1 MRPVQPPPPPKRES
15 TTSSP
20 PIAVTEDLPP
30 TPSSR
35 PPAPPPPARRR
46 ESSNPNTQVNDDATS
61 TSESNVTVNSPTV
74 PRKPPRATEI
84 RTIPVE
90 QALQSVLEHRKNL
103 EDPILR
109 DSHLNESK
117 STNPFDSHS
126 PPSSPTAGELS
137 SLNPSNSEKRASA
150 FKPNN
155 TVVAPRITTPPTP
168 NDTENPAYLNEI
180 DSSTKG
186 FVPQPYG
193 TLMPGEPGSLIYHK
207 NTFSQT
213 WFLVFLIIH
222 TVQFI
227 MMLSAANEQL
237 SSGAFSV
244 IVLLV
249 VAVIILVLLSRWY
262 TRKSRLSSAKNVKM
276 RNGVCT
282 PDDEADD
289 IDDRAIY
296 CLIVACVLEGIAY
309 AIFAATVAGRSSELN
324 KSGFYTQDTILQIL
338 RFASIT
344 LLALHR
350 IIRPANRID
359 PMRTIL
365 ELEVVAVCWDA
376 IDGSTVYELLD
387 GSPIDARIADAAR
400 VLMAIWYLSVGLRMA
415 LMFVTHLKPTTKVYP
430 LVVTY
435 PFQLAQQ
442 PTVDR
447 TLQALRLR
455 AVIIMTMACADVYAA
470 ILRVILWAKGQLNTL
485 QQEMVLKNFLFLI
498 ACSGAYDMY
507 TCTTTRNWNTRLVDF
522 IFFEVRY
529 PKRESQL
536 IWLRWLFVIAYMTI
550 SICLTIIV
558 INTAVDSTKWV
569 ANLVFDIILCLI
581 FIIYCRNIHT
591 KSETNDPKWFFIP
604 KDRFFSFPFSL
615 AAWLGAFMA
624 FSLLGARIPGIYYNY
639 SDMAS
644 SGVIWTYSNAL
655 LCISLSVIPIAFYNL
670 YWSTG
675 YMLFRKEFTAVP
687 GNYNAI
693 HDPAI
698 QMMATSTM
706 TEGALDVLSC
716 ATLMELAENNLPASV
731 NGAIVLFCILEI
743 FNACQSFALQVTLS
757 GGHDDTPLDLVRW
770 N

>member
-1 MRPVQPPPPPKRES
+1 MQPPPPPKRES

-20 PIAVTEDLPP
+20 PIAVTEDLPQP
-30 TPSSR
+30 PSSR

-117 STNPFDSHS
+117 STNPFDSLS

-137 SLNPSNSEKRASA
+137 SLNPSNSEKRVSA
-150 FKPNN
+150 FKPNS
-155 TVVAPRITTPPTP
+155 TVVAPRITTPTTP
-168 NDTENPAYLNEI
+168 NDTENPAYLNET

-227 MMLSAANEQL
+227 LMLSAANEQL
-237 SSGAFSV
+237 SSGAFAV

-365 ELEVVAVCWDA
+365 EV
-376 IDGSTVYELLD
+376 S
-387 GSPIDARIADAAR
+387 
-400 VLMAIWYLSVGLRMA
+400 
-415 LMFVTHLKPTTKVYP
+415 
-430 LVVTY
+430 
-435 PFQLAQQ
+435 
-442 PTVDR
+442 
-447 TLQALRLR
+447 
-455 AVIIMTMACADVYAA
+455 
-470 ILRVILWAKGQLNTL
+470 
-485 QQEMVLKNFLFLI
+485 
-498 ACSGAYDMY
+498 
-507 TCTTTRNWNTRLVDF
+507 
-522 IFFEVRY
+522 
-529 PKRESQL
+529 
-536 IWLRWLFVIAYMTI
+536 
-550 SICLTIIV
+550 
-558 INTAVDSTKWV
+558 
-569 ANLVFDIILCLI
+569 
-581 FIIYCRNIHT
+581 
-591 KSETNDPKWFFIP
+591 
-604 KDRFFSFPFSL
+604 
-615 AAWLGAFMA
+615 
-624 FSLLGARIPGIYYNY
+624 
-639 SDMAS
+639 
-644 SGVIWTYSNAL
+644 
-655 LCISLSVIPIAFYNL
+655 
-670 YWSTG
+670 
-675 YMLFRKEFTAVP
+675 
-687 GNYNAI
+687 
-693 HDPAI
+693 
-698 QMMATSTM
+698 
-706 TEGALDVLSC
+706 
-716 ATLMELAENNLPASV
+716 
-731 NGAIVLFCILEI
+731 
-743 FNACQSFALQVTLS
+743 
-757 GGHDDTPLDLVRW
+757 
-770 N
+770 